1 MGPQYRGDLDESLD
15 ESRLPEEVGV
25 GAGNFPC
32 PKTSSYQEGV
42 YIPSRASHV
51 SIISIVSLPG
61 QPDTDRMSQK
71 FDYPVII
78 VGGGGCG
85 LSMSSFLSNY
95 GVPHV
100 LFERKERPSPLPKAH
115 YLNQRAM
122 ETFRQHDIHKEIME
136 RGTPPEHM
144 QRVAWVTS
152 LGGNDRL
159 DRKVVHTIPSF
170 GNDPASEQAKMYK
183 LDAAAR
189 SANLPLS
196 RSEPI
201 LHKLAEER
209 NPGNVRFRYSVTDFQ
224 DHGDHVE
231 VTVKST
237 TSGSESKFRARYLIG
252 ADGGRVVGP
261 KIGVQMRGPTN
272 IVDMVT
278 VHFKA
283 DLSEYWD
290 DRIFLCYLING
301 ESGTVFESGAIVPVG
316 PTWGKDSEEWVFHFG
331 FALDDDS
338 RFDENKLV
346 GRIRDLL
353 KLPALQLK
361 VERISHWIIESV
373 LANKYREGN
382 VFIAGDAAH
391 RRPPTTGLGL
401 NTAIEDA
408 FNLSWK
414 LAMVFNHNADPKILD
429 TYEQE
434 RRPVGQRNVDWGLFT
449 FENSAVINSALGLI
463 AGQKERNKARF
474 EAVFADTLT
483 GRSLHAQVNKMIDS
497 QSIEFGAHGVEL
509 GFVYENGALIPD
521 GTDTPPEDPL
531 GQQYFPTTRPG
542 HRLPHAWLGS
552 FRTLVR
558 RMTWSGLK
566 VPGH

>member
-1 MGPQYRGDLDESLD
+1 
-15 ESRLPEEVGV
+15 
-25 GAGNFPC
+25 
-32 PKTSSYQEGV
+32 
-42 YIPSRASHV
+42 
-51 SIISIVSLPG
+51 
-61 QPDTDRMSQK
+61 
-71 FDYPVII
+71 
-78 VGGGGCG
+78 
-85 LSMSSFLSNY
+85 MSSFLSNY

-122 ETFRQHDIHKEIME
+122 ETFRQHDMHKEIME

-170 GNDPASEQAKMYK
+170 GNDPAPEQAKVYK

-209 NPGNVRFRYSVTDFQ
+209 NPGNIRFGHSVTDFH

-231 VTVKST
+231 VTVKNT
-237 TSGSESKFRARYLIG
+237 TSGSESKFRTHYLIG

-278 VHFKA
+278 VHFSA
-283 DLSEYWD
+283 NLSEYWD

-338 RFDENKLV
+338 RFDEAKLV
-346 GRIRDLL
+346 RRIRDLL

-373 LANKYREGN
+373 LANKYRDGN

-474 EAVFADTLT
+474 EAVLCGYFDRPQSSCPGQED
-483 GRSLHAQVNKMIDS
+483 GRLSV
-497 QSIEFGAHGVEL
+497 
-509 GFVYENGALIPD
+509 
-521 GTDTPPEDPL
+521 
-531 GQQYFPTTRPG
+531 
-542 HRLPHAWLGS
+542 HR
-552 FRTLVR
+552 VR
-558 RMTWSGLK
+558 CSWC
-566 VPGH
+566 